1 MSGYTGKILMVNLN
15 DNRIQTISTQQYSE
29 QFIGGRGIAAKL
41 LYELTPKNVDALN
54 PENML
59 VFMTGPL
66 TGSLA
71 PSSGRID
78 VLSKSPETKL
88 LGGANAGGF
97 FGPELKYAGY
107 DGIVVTGKAASPV
120 YIDIFNDEA
129 ELKDAQNL
137 WGKGVFDTVK
147 SLRKDDEDIQV
158 ACIGPAG
165 EKLVNLSGIA
175 FSMRNYA
182 ARCGLGVIMGSKNLK
197 AIAVR
202 GTKGLNIAKPDQLKD
217 IAEKMRERIKKMPSY
232 QEYPEWHHK
241 LFRIL
246 ESDSKSFFG
255 NYEDTAW
262 KERFEAYESAE
273 QFVKRAEF
281 RSETCF
287 GCPLRCWA
295 YINVEGIGGAGIAAC
310 QGTLTSLVNFT
321 KVRDF
326 EKIWKA
332 YLMCQ
337 DLGLDTS
344 GTSAIIAYVMD
355 LYSKGILSNIDTDS
369 LNLAYGNA
377 DAVISIIQKIA
388 LREGLGDSIANGV
401 KEASEKIGKDAKKR
415 AVFAKGGL
423 ELWLMEI
430 RPFKGVALSCA
441 VTDSGSHNRATYG
454 LCEFYY
460 KSMRKQAE
468 TAAKNLV
475 GTEEAAIPTRYENKP
490 KLVAMYE
497 NMHILADSLGV
508 CSIPFMPVG
517 LELWSKAYNACTGIE
532 IIPTHFMMIAE
543 RIRTL
548 ERLFNIR
555 EGLTRKDDALSERMF
570 REPLK
575 DGPWKGEFLDKEKFE
590 KMKDEYYTLRGWDL
604 DGIPKQETLKRLGLD

>member
-1 MSGYTGKILMVNLN
+1 MSGYTGKILIVNLN
-15 DNRIQTISTQQYSE
+15 DNRIQTISTKRYSE
-29 QFIGGRGIAAKL
+29 QFIGGRGIAARL
-41 LYELTPKNVDALN
+41 LYELTPKNVDALSL
-54 PENML
+54 ENML

-107 DGIVVTGKAASPV
+107 DGVVVTGKAASPV

-129 ELKDAQNL
+129 ELKDAQHL

-147 SLRKDDEDIQV
+147 SLRKDDEDTQV

-182 ARCGLGVIMGSKNLK
+182 ARCGLGAIMGSKNLK

-232 QEYPEWHHK
+232 QEYPEWHYK

-255 NYEDTAW
+255 NYEDAAW

-273 QFVKRAEF
+273 RFVKRAEF

-295 YINVEGIGGAGIAAC
+295 YINVKGIGGAGIAAC

-332 YLMCQ
+332 YLVCQ

-369 LNLAYGNA
+369 LNITYGNA

-401 KEASEKIGKDAKKR
+401 KEASEKIGEDAKER

-460 KSMRKQAE
+460 KSMKKQAE

-517 LELWSKAYNACTGIE
+517 LELWSEA
-532 IIPTHFMMIAE
+532 
-543 RIRTL
+543 
-548 ERLFNIR
+548 
-555 EGLTRKDDALSERMF
+555 
-570 REPLK
+570 
-575 DGPWKGEFLDKEKFE
+575 
-590 KMKDEYYTLRGWDL
+590 
-604 DGIPKQETLKRLGLD
+604 